1 MAGLSGTG
9 LIGSPDLYA
18 SSVTP
23 GENLS
28 VGQLVWDGKT
38 GKAFRYVL
46 NGAAAMVKGS
56 LYQESVEDTTY
67 ENMVVRT
74 AGVKGNMFLNIT
86 NGTATI
92 TNAQMVGGSLSIYT
106 AGTIAICDE
115 YTVTGV
121 SGVLTTGGA
130 MVVHLDRP
138 LRAAVTTSATVNLK
152 RSPWSGVIVAPATTA
167 TGMIVGVAHYEVP
180 IAYYGWIQTHGACAV
195 LSDNGT
201 FAVGSGIGG
210 PLTVEGAMGVYAAG
224 TGAQL
229 IGVTRMA
236 KASAKGLAVFLQID

>member
-1 MAGLSGTG
+1 MAGLTGSG
-9 LIGSPDLYA
+9 LISSPDLYS

-23 GENLS
+23 GQNLT
-28 VGQLVWDGKT
+28 VGQLFWDGKT
-38 GKAFRYVL
+38 GKAFRYTL
-46 NGAAAMVKGS
+46 NGASALVKGN
-56 LYQESVEDTTY
+56 LVQEAVEDTTM

-74 AGVKGNMFLNIT
+74 AGVKGDMSLAIT
-86 NGTATI
+86 NGTSTI
-92 TNAQMVGGSLSIYT
+92 TNAQYVGGSLSIYT

-115 YTVTGV
+115 YTVTGI
-121 SGVLTTGGA
+121 SGTLTTGGA

-167 TGMIVGVAHYEVP
+167 TGMISGVAHYEVP
-180 IAYYGWIQTHGACAV
+180 ALYYGWVQTHGMAAI

-201 FAVGSGIGG
+201 FAVGSGVGG
-210 PLTVEGAMGVYAAG
+210 PLTVAGAMGVYAAG

-236 KASAKGLAVFLQID
+236 KASGKGIAAFLQID